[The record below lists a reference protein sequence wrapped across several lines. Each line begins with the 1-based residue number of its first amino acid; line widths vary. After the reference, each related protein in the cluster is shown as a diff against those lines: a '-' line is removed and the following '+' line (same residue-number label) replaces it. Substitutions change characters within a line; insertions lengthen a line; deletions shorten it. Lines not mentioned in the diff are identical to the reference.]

1 MHLFGATSRFDVV
14 SVVSRVP
21 EDGASAAPG
30 HDVMRYLALHDVDAH
45 RQFIAA
51 PRSELSNTLLGHC
64 VAGQPDLLVMGA
76 YGHARLR
83 DELFGSVTRSMLEK
97 MNLPVLMSH

>member
-1 MHLFGATSRFDVV
+1 MTDQPGATHVV
-14 SVVSRVP
+14 AVISSMTRGP
-21 EDGASAAPG
+21 ASE
-30 HDVMRYLALHDVDAH
+30 VH

-64 VAGQPDLLVMGA
+64 VDRQPDLLVMGA

-83 DELFGSVTRSMLEK
+83 DDLFRGVTRSILEK

>member
-1 MHLFGATSRFDVV
+1 MV
-14 SVVSRVP
+14 SVVSHVP
-21 EDGASAAPG
+21 EEGAPTAPG

-64 VAGQPDLLVMGA
+64 ADKQPDLLVMGA

-83 DELFGSVTRSMLEK
+83 DELFGSVTRSILER